1 MSKSDVTSNPKGGFS
16 YDLCRRNAMLSEKGL
31 EPPPFRKT
39 GTTIVGLVF
48 QDGVILG
55 ADTRATEGPIVCD
68 KNCEKIHYMAPEIY
82 CCGAGIA
89 ADTEAVTDLVSSQ
102 LVLHAYNTGRK
113 SRVITALNLLM
124 KHLTEYKGSISAT
137 LILGGVDVT
146 GPHLHTIDPHGAMN
160 TLPFDAKGSGSLA
173 AISVFE
179 TKYKEGLTRD
189 EGVKMVSEAI
199 CSGIFNDLGSGSN
212 VDICGH
218 TEYLRNHLMPNP
230 PPTFVSEKKEHK
242 FSEKFEVLSTKVTPL
257 KEKAEIIEEGNSMEE

>member
-89 ADTEAVTDLVSSQ
+89 ADTEAVTGIYV
-102 LVLHAYNTGRK
+102 
-113 SRVITALNLLM
+113 AL
-124 KHLTEYKGSISAT
+124 YKGSISAT

-212 VDICGH
+212 VDICVITKGH